1 MALDNAT
8 YHRTSHRYFETT
20 TGANRA
26 AFRKVSRDYFN
37 DSRYKSRKWARETA
51 GREAWVED
59 RKFSINKQEIK
70 AAAQARRPIVPQ
82 RNAIP
87 RWLPT
92 LVGALTIAFSS
103 GAIVSF
109 MLLAVETSSG
119 LTPSMLGVSTL
130 SAALILGTAA
140 TVKMQ
145 KRLSE
150 IRMREIVE

>member
-1 MALDNAT
+1 
-8 YHRTSHRYFETT
+8 
-20 TGANRA
+20 
-26 AFRKVSRDYFN
+26 
-37 DSRYKSRKWARETA
+37 
-51 GREAWVED
+51 
-59 RKFSINKQEIK
+59 
-70 AAAQARRPIVPQ
+70 
-82 RNAIP
+82 
-87 RWLPT
+87 
-92 LVGALTIAFSS
+92 
-103 GAIVSF
+103 